1 MPNQQVLAGF
11 YFSLAF
17 VGQVGDMDAA
27 FQEASGFSKELN
39 VEEVVCGGQNRY
51 KYRLPTTT
59 TYQNLVLK
67 RGVTLETSLLI
78 DWCRYTL
85 STGLVLPIMTK
96 NILISL
102 LNKEGQSCKSWLFVD
117 AYPVKWSVSELNS
130 EKNAVLIETIEL
142 AYLYFE
148 EIPFI

>member
-1 MPNQQVLAGF
+1 MPDQILTGF
-11 YFSLAF
+11 YFSLSF
-17 VGQVGDMDAA
+17 IGQVGDMDAA

-67 RGVTLETSLLI
+67 RGVSSGTSLLI
-78 DWCRYTL
+78 AWCEYTL
-85 STGLVLPIMTK
+85 STGLVLPIVTK

-102 LNKEGQSCKSWLFVD
+102 LNEEGQTCKSWVFVN

-148 EIPFI
+148 EVPSI

>member
-1 MPNQQVLAGF
+1 MASEILTGF
-11 YFSLAF
+11 YFSLSF
-17 VGQVGDMDAA
+17 VGQVSGMDAA
-27 FQEASGFSKELN
+27 FQEVSGFSRELN

-67 RGVTLETSLLI
+67 RGVTLDTSLLI
-78 DWCRYTL
+78 DWCRATL
-85 STGLVLPIMTK
+85 STGLALPITTK

-102 LNKEGQSCKSWLFVD
+102 LNEEGQSCKSWTFVD
-117 AYPVKWSVSELNS
+117 AYPLKWSVSELNS

-148 EIPFI
+148 EVPGV

>member
-1 MPNQQVLAGF
+1 MASEVLTGF
-11 YFSLAF
+11 YFSLSF
-17 VGQVGDMDAA
+17 VGQVSGMDAA

-67 RGVTLETSLLI
+67 RGVTLDTSLLI
-78 DWCRYTL
+78 DWCQATL
-85 STGLVLPIMTK
+85 STGLSLPITTK

-102 LNKEGQSCKSWLFVD
+102 LNEEGQSCKSWTFVN
-117 AYPVKWSVSELNS
+117 AYPLKWSVSELNS

-148 EIPFI
+148 EVPGV

>member
-1 MPNQQVLAGF
+1 MASQILTGF
-11 YFSLAF
+11 YFSLSF
-17 VGQVGDMDAA
+17 VGQVGGMDAA

-67 RGVTLETSLLI
+67 RGVSLDTSLLI
-78 DWCRYTL
+78 DWCRETL
-85 STGLVLPIMTK
+85 STGLALPIMTK

-102 LNKEGQSCKSWLFVD
+102 LNEEGQSCKSWSFVD

-148 EIPFI
+148 EVPSI